1 MEQKRDSIMFCC
13 DINDIGCANKLLGLY
28 DKRQNNIFIFD
39 NVTFDN
45 YLLYNDVTRFY
56 ENFILKSLI
65 NNISYVSMPNP
76 NIIPFIKIIINSIIL
91 DINYKYSNSKY
102 GDDIKNL
109 FSITEKEQN
118 FLKINQEE
126 FDRFNV
132 SFNNI
137 YHNFVYT

>member
-1 MEQKRDSIMFCC
+1 
-13 DINDIGCANKLLGLY
+13 
-28 DKRQNNIFIFD
+28 
-39 NVTFDN
+39 
-45 YLLYNDVTRFY
+45 
-56 ENFILKSLI
+56 
-65 NNISYVSMPNP
+65 MPNP

-137 YHNFVYT
+137 YHNFVY